1 MTTAYVVLLAVAGLV
16 AGVLLRARLATL
28 DHRYDDEEGT
38 RTLGLAWVPVVC
50 AVVVPLV
57 AVGGWRLGGW
67 TLGLLQ
73 AVVALVLVALAAV
86 DLDVHRLPD
95 RMTLPLLGIT
105 VVGLAVVV
113 VVTGDTVGGVRALV
127 AGVGLGAVY
136 LVLAL
141 LGGGSGMGLGD
152 VKLAPS
158 LGLLL
163 GFHSWSHVV
172 VATAL
177 AFVTGTLWGLWL
189 LVSRRGGMRSAFA
202 FGPHMIGAALLVL
215 AMSGV
220 GPVLDQL

>member
-1 MTTAYVVLLAVAGLV
+1 MTTAYVVLIAVAGLV

-28 DHRYDDEEGT
+28 GHRYDDEQDT

-105 VVGLAVVV
+105 VAGLAVVV
-113 VVTGDTVGGVRALV
+113 VVTGDMAGGVRALV